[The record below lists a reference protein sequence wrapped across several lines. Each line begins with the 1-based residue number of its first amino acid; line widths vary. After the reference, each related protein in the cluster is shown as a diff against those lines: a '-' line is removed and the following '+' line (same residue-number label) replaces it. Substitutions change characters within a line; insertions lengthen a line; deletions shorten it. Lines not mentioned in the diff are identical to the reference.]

1 MRVMV
6 LAAAFF
12 GLVSPSS
19 DSGTAVH
26 GFFELAKSAAP
37 SSGTTTASVRPSQP
51 PAIMLGPWSES
62 EPGLAGPGSAYPVF
76 EGSDQAAVRAGKENA
91 VPKGLQAQPIPAK
104 VQFGFVLTPSTA
116 PTRSIG
122 SYAQGCL
129 ARAVALP
136 VDGPAWQ
143 VMRLSRNR
151 NWGTPELVSF
161 RDRAECRRRKA

>member
-12 GLVSPSS
+12 GLVSLS
-19 DSGTAVH
+19 DLGTAIH
-26 GFFELAKSAAP
+26 GFSAVAKSAAS
-37 SSGTTTASVRPSQP
+37 SSGRTTASV
-51 PAIMLGPWSES
+51 PAIMRGPWSEF
-62 EPGLAGPGSAYPVF
+62 EPGLAGPGSAYPVSHEAAA
-76 EGSDQAAVRAGKENA
+76 EGRDQAALGAGKENA
-91 VPKGLQAQPIPAK
+91 VPKALPAQAIPAK
-104 VQFGFVLTPSTA
+104 VQFGFVLTPSTS

-129 ARAVALP
+129 AGAVALP